1 MFLVVNAYG
10 NYWDGFGWSEQG
22 KEFFSLAAA
31 QRSLH
36 EEGEDIEL
44 ASILEVELNDPT

>member
-10 NYWDGFGWSEQG
+10 NYWNGFGWSEQG
-22 KEFFSLAAA
+22 KEFFSPAAA

-36 EEGEDIEL
+36 EGGEDLEL
-44 ASILEVELNDPT
+44 AHILEVNENDPT